1 MSVTISCLEI
11 QAATLAVQSKSLI
24 AQLNINIS
32 EYLIYPYSQ
41 IVVNC
46 IRNIE
51 KHFKPFVMHR
61 LNKIRSMTILA
72 LKD

>member
-61 LNKIRSMTILA
+61 LDKIRSNSFI
-72 LKD
+72 KQ